1 MSQLGAL
8 LVTMFLSRP
17 TWLSTI
23 RQYLNVKTPPPLW
36 NEQGMFRWWLQSLTR
51 HALSS
56 IGVEVAPEALLI
68 AFAEDAAP
76 SPIRIEQGPELLA
89 PDDLARVEEEA
100 QFAVADHPE
109 ASVLITDARQAAAH
123 RRGVLEDCRRSAIN
137 RALAAAAPDEQRTYF
152 VGYRG
157 KVNGFRVYPVV
168 SVITSRWADYPAL
181 TREQMNSRIF
191 TRRSLQE
198 ALVSKILESAT
209 DQLWHQAPPNGF
221 KLDAELREDL
231 IRHAARDFVSRLA
244 FVHGEWD
251 GLTFD
256 AAMDAVSALPYE
268 GRTGV
273 GTIVLVK
280 ADHPDVDVAVA
291 FREPVSL
298 QNTRAFRKAL
308 EMSGTDLHLLSDGVT
323 AYGLGL
329 VAPTYDVQ
337 SESLYTVKVVGRGSW
352 ELAHVD
358 MPLLRSDYGIIR
370 LPKERI
376 SEGFFVDTV
385 ERVFAD
391 DVEAHKL
398 WNLTLAATEQQ
409 HGTMLVV
416 HKDAAGEALRLA
428 PQALAIEPRYLE
440 AATLRSLTSIDGAV
454 LVSPD
459 GRCHAIGVI
468 LDGTAIPG
476 AGDPARGAR
485 YNSAVRYHSAAEP
498 GTCVIVIVS
507 EDGMI
512 NLLPELRR
520 RVRRNDVETAVQQL
534 EDAVY
539 AEIANFELIGTADRR
554 VESLKFYFDHAQC
567 DRVNAAREKTNEI
580 RKATSGFHL
589 VEVEQIRPHPDLT
602 DEYFLPEPA

>member
-1 MSQLGAL
+1 MK
-8 LVTMFLSRP
+8 
-17 TWLSTI
+17 
-23 RQYLNVKTPPPLW
+23 KTASPLW
-36 NEQGMFRWWLQSLTR
+36 NEQGMFRWSLQSLTR

-68 AFAEDAAP
+68 AFAEETDS
-76 SPIRIEQGPELLA
+76 SPIRIEQVPELLA

-100 QFAVADHPE
+100 QLAVANHPA
-109 ASVLITDARQAAAH
+109 ASVLITDPRQAAAH
-123 RRGVLEDCRRSAIN
+123 SRGILEDCRRSAIN
-137 RALAAAAPDEQRTYF
+137 RALTAAVPNEQRTYF
-152 VGYRG
+152 VGNRG

-168 SVITSRWADYPAL
+168 SVNTSRWADYPAL

-198 ALVSKILESAT
+198 ALIYKILESAT
-209 DQLWHQAPPNGF
+209 DQLWQQAPPNGF
-221 KLDAELREDL
+221 ELDAELREDL

-251 GLTFD
+251 GSTFD

-280 ADHPDVDVAVA
+280 ADHPDIDVAVT

-308 EMSGTDLHLLSDGVT
+308 EMSGTDLHLLSNGVT
-323 AYGLGL
+323 ASGLGL
-329 VAPTYDVQ
+329 VADTYDVR

-352 ELAHVD
+352 ELSHVD

-376 SEGFFVDTV
+376 SESFFVDTV
-385 ERVFAD
+385 ERVFGD

-409 HGTMLVV
+409 HGTMLVI
-416 HKDAAGEALRLA
+416 HKNAADEALRLA
-428 PQALAIEPRYLE
+428 PQALAIEPHYLE
-440 AATLRSLTSIDGAV
+440 AGTLRSLTSIDGAA

-459 GRCHAIGVI
+459 GRCYAVGVI

-539 AEIANFELIGTADRR
+539 AEIPNFELIGAADRR
-554 VESLKFYFDHAQC
+554 VESLEFYLDHAQC

-580 RKATSGFHL
+580 RKATSSYHL
-589 VEVEQIRPHPDLT
+589 VEVEQIQPHPDLT

>member
-1 MSQLGAL
+1 
-8 LVTMFLSRP
+8 
-17 TWLSTI
+17 
-23 RQYLNVKTPPPLW
+23 
-36 NEQGMFRWWLQSLTR
+36 MFRWWLQRLAGG
-51 HALSS
+51 ALSS

-68 AFAEDAAP
+68 GFAEDVTP
-76 SPIRIEQGPELLA
+76 LPIRIEQMPELFA
-89 PDDLARVEEEA
+89 PEDLAGVEEEA
-100 QFAVADHPE
+100 QLAVSHHPE
-109 ASVLITDARQAAAH
+109 ARVLITDARQAAAH
-123 RRGVLEDCRRSAIN
+123 SRGILEDCRRSAIAT
-137 RALAAAAPDEQRTYF
+137 ALAAAAPHDHRTYF
-152 VGYRG
+152 VGHRG
-157 KVNGFRVYPVV
+157 KVNGFRVYPVL
-168 SVITSRWADYPAL
+168 SVVTSRWDDYPAL
-181 TREQMNSRIF
+181 TREQMNSLIF

-209 DQLWHQAPPNGF
+209 DQLWRQAPPDGF
-221 KLDAELREDL
+221 ELDAELREDL

-251 GLTFD
+251 GSTFD

-273 GTIVLVK
+273 GTAVLAK
-280 ADHPDVDVAVA
+280 SDHPDVDVAVA

-323 AYGLGL
+323 AYGLGS
-329 VAPTYDVQ
+329 VASTYDVQ

-376 SEGFFVDTV
+376 SGGFFVDTV
-385 ERVFAD
+385 ERIFGDV
-391 DVEAHKL
+391 VEAQRL
-398 WNLTLAATEQQ
+398 WNLTVAAAEQQ
-409 HGTMLVV
+409 HGTMLVI

-440 AATLRSLTSIDGAV
+440 ATALSSLTSIDGAV

-459 GRCHAIGVI
+459 GRCHAVGVI
-468 LDGTAIPG
+468 LDGIAIPG

-485 YNSAVRYHSAAEP
+485 YNSAVRYHSAA
-498 GTCVIVIVS
+498 GAGACVIVIVS

-520 RVRRNDVETAVQQL
+520 RVRRNDVEAAVRQL

-539 AEIANFELIGTADRR
+539 AEIPNFELIGTADRR
-554 VESLKFYFDHAQC
+554 VESLEFYFDHAQC

-580 RKATSGFHL
+580 RKATSSFHL
-589 VEVEQIRPHPDLT
+589 VEVEQIRPHPDMT